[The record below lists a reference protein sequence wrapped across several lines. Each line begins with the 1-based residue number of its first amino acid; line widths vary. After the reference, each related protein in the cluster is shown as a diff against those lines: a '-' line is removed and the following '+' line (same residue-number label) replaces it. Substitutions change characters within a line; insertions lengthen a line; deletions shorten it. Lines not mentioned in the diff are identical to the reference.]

1 MQIRF
6 VLWAMTPRKLTRN
19 MVLIMCFPKISSRM
33 KLSFLKA
40 YCIRH
45 TSEVECDSLQTN
57 WQTKTKKKKK
67 KAELILNDSNE
78 IGTHNHLVRK
88 WLSVHLRT
96 KLLWV
101 WISLLS
107 LKLQIRRLLRARSSF
122 TFRQTIERRFTL
134 KLVRDMIITQSG
146 TNSCYKT
153 TNLLK
158 VWFLFLVLMKNEFA
172 ARFLGNMVKIKFLWH
187 IFFHCSLETQYR
199 K

>member
-1 MQIRF
+1 
-6 VLWAMTPRKLTRN
+6 MTPRKLTRN

-45 TSEVECDSLQTN
+45 TSEVECDSLQT
-57 WQTKTKKKKK
+57 KTQKKKKKK

-101 WISLLS
+101 
-107 LKLQIRRLLRARSSF
+107 
-122 TFRQTIERRFTL
+122 
-134 KLVRDMIITQSG
+134 
-146 TNSCYKT
+146 
-153 TNLLK
+153 
-158 VWFLFLVLMKNEFA
+158 
-172 ARFLGNMVKIKFLWH
+172 
-187 IFFHCSLETQYR
+187 
-199 K
+199 